1 MASWLEPIRLG
12 LEPLV
17 EVRRSPLSYAPIR
30 GVVPFEIA
38 IAGRPHAIAVDYG
51 DDATLNPVL
60 LRDFE
65 LVFKMQYLHEGYGS
79 ERVVP
84 GGFVPNALSL
94 YRFLP
99 HVRAIRDGGR
109 RTSDAYG
116 RFGEDKDVPIR
127 RSAVEMLRRQQALHY
142 RGGFGRVRYSAAL
155 VEAACARTCIDLPGL
170 GALCFRLVDY
180 LAIGVPIVSPPHACR
195 LHVPLEDGVH
205 VAYCRADVSDL
216 VETIERLVAEPARAD
231 RLAREARMFFDRHL
245 DYRQLARYY
254 LATALERL

>member
-17 EVRRSPLSYAPIR
+17 EVRRSPLSYAPLR

-38 IAGRPHAIAVDYG
+38 IAGRRHAIAVDYG

-79 ERVVP
+79 DRVVP

-99 HVRAIRDGGR
+99 HVRAIRDSGR
-109 RTSDAYG
+109 RTSDAYA
-116 RFGEDKDVPIR
+116 RFGEDKDLPIR
-127 RSAVEMLRRQQALHY
+127 RSAVEMLRRQQTLHY

-155 VEAACARTCIDLPGL
+155 VEAACARTCVDLPGL
-170 GALCFRLVDY
+170 GSLCFRLVDY

-195 LHVPLEDGVH
+195 LHIPLEEGVH

-216 VETIERLVAEPARAD
+216 VETIEGLVAEPARAD